1 MSVRCQIRRAAFDR
15 GRLPVRSSRRRPTI
29 RYRGAAVAVSALL
42 AGGALAACSSGG
54 GGGPFTLNFYSFPDN
69 SGAIQTAV
77 DNCSKASGGQY
88 TISYNKLP
96 TSADGQ
102 RQQLVRRLAAHD
114 SALDI
119 LGLDVTWEAEF
130 AEAGW
135 IRDWTGANR
144 TAASNGTL
152 QTSLNTATWKG
163 KLVAVPYNTNTQL
176 LWYRADLVPKPPKT
190 WAEMISMATNLAH
203 EGKPHY
209 IEIQGAQYE
218 GLTVWFNTLVASA
231 GGSILN
237 KTSTAPSLGQPAIQ
251 AVQTMRDLANSP
263 AKDPSISVQQEDQ
276 NRLAMEAGTAAFE
289 LNYPFVYPSMLAD
302 KPNVKTYNGKSLA
315 DNFKWTAYPTVK
327 SSEHSH
333 VTIGGIDLAVSQYS
347 PHPEAAFKAA
357 LCLRNKQNQLTAA
370 VVGGLPPTIES
381 IYKEPNAQVTVTGDN
396 GKPTKVAFKDAY
408 PMYQAIYDALK
419 TASVRP
425 KTPAYQSVS
434 IVISHTLSP
443 PGGQDPTSAI
453 DTMKSQIQ
461 DALDSKGLIP

>member
-1 MSVRCQIRRAAFDR
+1 
-15 GRLPVRSSRRRPTI
+15 VRSSRPRLSI
-29 RYRGAAVAVSALL
+29 RHRSAAAAISTLL
-42 AGGALAACSSGG
+42 AGGALAACTSSG
-54 GGGPFTLNFYSFPDN
+54 GGGPFTLNFYNFPDG
-69 SGAIQTAV
+69 SGAIQQAV
-77 DNCSKASGGQY
+77 DNCTKAAHGQY
-88 TISYNKLP
+88 KIVYNKLP

-102 RQQLVRRLAAHD
+102 RQQMVRRLAAHD

-119 LGLDVTWEAEF
+119 LGLDVTWESEF

-144 TAASNGTL
+144 TAATNGTL
-152 QTSLNTATWKG
+152 KTSLNTATWKG
-163 KLVAVPYNTNTQL
+163 KLFAVPYNTNTQL
-176 LWYRADLVPKPPKT
+176 LWYRADLVPHPPKT
-190 WAEMISMATNLAH
+190 WAQMISMATQLAKQ
-203 EGKPHY
+203 GKPHY

-237 KTSTAPSLGQPAIQ
+237 QTSSAPSLGAPAMQ

-263 AKDPSISVQQEDQ
+263 GKDPSLSVQQEDQ
-276 NRLAMEAGTAAFE
+276 NRLAMEAGAAAFE
-289 LNYPFVYPSMLAD
+289 LNYPFVYPSMQAD
-302 KPNVKTYNGKSLA
+302 KPSVKTYNGKSLA

-327 SSEHSH
+327 ASEHSH

-347 PHPEAAFKAA
+347 SHPEAAFKAA
-357 LCLRNKQNQLTAA
+357 LCLRDKQNQLIAA
-370 VVGGLPPTIES
+370 TVGGLPPTIES
-381 IYKEPNAQVTVTGDN
+381 IYTH
-396 GKPTKVAFKDAY
+396 PTASFKKSY

-443 PGGQDPTSAI
+443 PGGQDPTSAVN
-453 DTMKSQIQ
+453 TMQSQIQ